1 MPDVLTNAYILVN
14 AVALKTKASKVTV
27 NYSKVLYE
35 TPVFADTGMRR
46 IAGLADWSITIDFYR
61 DELTSGVIQTLWGLV
76 GVETAL
82 KVRAVDTTIA
92 ATNAE
97 YQGSG
102 MLGEL
107 PVVVAEM
114 TAPAVLSVTFV
125 SSDGVAMVRDTVP

>member
-1 MPDVLTNAYILVN
+1 MPDVLTKAYILVN